1 MSSAIAYEKSDAF
14 IVEAN
19 PESYKVLSPTKVEKK
34 ISVIIKNKMYSTLRA
49 KLISDRIGDIKTI
62 TIKQDDNVSVEFT
75 YSRADKFYVVPISP
89 PFQRVQLKLGQKSY
103 EIPEKK

>member
-34 ISVIIKNKMYSTLRA
+34 ISVIIKNKMY
-49 KLISDRIGDIKTI
+49 
-62 TIKQDDNVSVEFT
+62 
-75 YSRADKFYVVPISP
+75 
-89 PFQRVQLKLGQKSY
+89 
-103 EIPEKK
+103 